1 MELVILAV
9 PFMFLF
15 VFTGLRLLSF
25 IGWSIFGVSWLLKLP
40 YYLSIS
46 DYFNSVL
53 MMAAF
58 ALFAAIAIA
67 SYRDVENIQT
77 YREVTAFS
85 ALASLFYFPF
95 ALDGHLNRAIIQTVT
110 LQTAILANLLGIP
123 VKVLGWNLL
132 SFGGRFVEIILACT
146 GIESMSLFA
155 GAILGVK
162 ADARRKLKAF
172 LVSVPVIY
180 VLNLFRNTFIVA
192 VYGYSLFGDPDTSF
206 LIAHHILSKLGATL
220 ALIAISLAVFRIL
233 PELADLIFRL
243 YEALKSFWGVRI
255 DFT

>member
-9 PFMFLF
+9 PFMLLF
-15 VFTGLRLLSF
+15 VFTGFRLLSF
-25 IGWSIFGVSWLLKLP
+25 IGWVIFGISWLLKLP

-46 DYFNSVL
+46 DYFNSFL
-53 MMAAF
+53 MVAAF

-67 SYRDVENIQT
+67 SYRDAENIQT

-95 ALDGHLNRAIIQTVT
+95 VLNGYLNKAIIETVT
-110 LQTAILANLLGIP
+110 IQTAILANLLGIP
-123 VKVLGWNLL
+123 MQIYDWNTLTL
-132 SFGGRFVEIILACT
+132 QGRFVEIILACT

-155 GAILGVK
+155 GAVLGVR
-162 ADARRKLKAF
+162 ADAGKKVKAL

-180 VLNLFRNTFIVA
+180 VLNLFRNTFIIA
-192 VYGYSLFGDPDTSF
+192 IYGYSIFGDPDTSF
-206 LIAHHILSKLGATL
+206 FIAHNIVSKFGATV
-220 ALIAISLAVFRIL
+220 ALIAISLAVFRVL

-243 YEALKSFWGVRI
+243 YEALKSFWRVRI
-255 DFT
+255 ASA

>member
-1 MELVILAV
+1 MELVVLAV
-9 PFMFLF
+9 PFMLLF
-15 VFTGLRLLSF
+15 IFTGFRLLSL
-25 IGWSIFGVSWLLKLP
+25 IGWFIFGISWLLKLP

-46 DYFNSVL
+46 DYFNSFL
-53 MMAAF
+53 MVAAF

-67 SYRDVENIQT
+67 SYRDAENTQT

-95 ALDGHLNRAIIQTVT
+95 VLNGYLNKAIIETVT
-110 LQTAILANLLGIP
+110 IQTAILANLIGIP
-123 VKVLGWNLL
+123 IQIYEWNILTL
-132 SFGGRFVEIILACT
+132 GGRFVEIILACT

-155 GAILGVK
+155 GAILCVK
-162 ADARRKLKAF
+162 ADAGRKVKAL

-180 VLNLFRNTFIVA
+180 VLNLFRNTFIIA
-192 VYGYSLFGDPDTSF
+192 IYGYSVFGDPDTSF
-206 LIAHHILSKLGATL
+206 LIAHNIVSKFGATL
-220 ALIAISLAVFRIL
+220 ALVVISLAVFRIL

-255 DFT
+255 DST

>member
-1 MELVILAV
+1 MELIVLAI
-9 PFMFLF
+9 PFMLLF
-15 VFTGLRLLSF
+15 VFTGIRFLSLT
-25 IGWSIFGVSWLLKLP
+25 GWLIFGVSWLLKLP

-46 DYFNSVL
+46 DYFNSFL
-53 MMAAF
+53 MVAAF
-58 ALFAAIAIA
+58 TLFAAIAIA
-67 SYRDVENIQT
+67 SFRDVENLQT

-95 ALDGHLNRAIIQTVT
+95 ALNGFLNRTIIQAVT
-110 LQTAILANLLGIP
+110 LQTASLANFLGIP
-123 VKVLGWNLL
+123 VKVNDWNLL
-132 SFGGRFVEIILACT
+132 SFGGRYVEIILACT

-162 ADARRKLKAF
+162 AGAGRKVKAL

-180 VLNLFRNTFIVA
+180 ILNLFRNTFIIA
-192 VYGYSLFGDPDTSF
+192 VYGYSVFGDPDTSF
-206 LIAHHILSKLGATL
+206 LIAHHIMSKLGATL

-255 DFT
+255 ASA